1 MAHASTTRLA
11 LRKGRGEN
19 RICKVRACTQ
29 SAGDASTQMLTLV
42 RLARRLSTRQCCR
55 RARQS
60 SPSRSTA
67 STTRR
72 EADTSHSMLHPAPE
86 SVRGVAIGWCSCR
99 VRAQKALCYNS
110 QTDSQMPLA
119 RSLRINVCSALF
131 AGHGARAQ
139 RQLTEMRP
147 DAGCGECD
155 GGRTGVAGGCGL
167 RQ

>member
-1 MAHASTTRLA
+1 M
-11 LRKGRGEN
+11 
-19 RICKVRACTQ
+19 I
-29 SAGDASTQMLTLV
+29 
-42 RLARRLSTRQCCR
+42 
-55 RARQS
+55 
-60 SPSRSTA
+60 
-67 STTRR
+67 RR
-72 EADTSHSMLHPAPE
+72 EADTFHSMLRLAPE

-119 RSLRINVCSALF
+119 RSLRMIVGSALF

-155 GGRTGVAGGCGL
+155 GGRTGVAGGCGCANSYRRGAEL
-167 RQ
+167 GSAPGNALCSAN